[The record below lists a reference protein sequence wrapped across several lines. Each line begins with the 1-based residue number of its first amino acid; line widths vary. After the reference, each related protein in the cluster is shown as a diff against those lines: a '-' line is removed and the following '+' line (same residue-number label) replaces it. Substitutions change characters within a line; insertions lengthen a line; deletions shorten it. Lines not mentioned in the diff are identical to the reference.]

1 MPSNLEQEISR
12 LLTKHKC
19 DFCSKKVVKLAGFK
33 HQKGFPFFLQK
44 PICKTCWEKNDNLNN
59 SNFSSLEQLKKTNQ
73 KLQSWIKT
81 YKESKIQPK
90 NPPKERTTDIFDE
103 NLLLLKKQS

>member
-1 MPSNLEQEISR
+1 MSTNLEQEISR

-33 HQKGFPFFLQK
+33 HQKDFPFFLQK
-44 PICKTCWEKNDNLNN
+44 PICKICWEKNNNLNN

-73 KLQSWIKT
+73 KLQ
-81 YKESKIQPK
+81 
-90 NPPKERTTDIFDE
+90 N
-103 NLLLLKKQS
+103 